1 MSTTPPPGPWRD
13 AHLHLAEHGLELAC
27 INLADC
33 ATLDEALQRIA
44 QRADETPSETGWLKA
59 TGARAEAWPQRRLPN
74 AEELHHAGGGRKV
87 LVVSFDHH
95 MMSVSRRVLEM
106 GGVTRSTP
114 SEYRSSSA
122 FGGSVGAIEKDPETG
137 EPTGVLIEAAC
148 DIVRAL
154 RPEVT
159 PDERTEA
166 IRAAQDD
173 LIRLKIVEVHDM
185 FATADLVSA
194 LHRLDTSGALAL
206 NVVLYA
212 PPAHL
217 EGVIDAIAACAPSP
231 RVRLGGLKLFTDG
244 TLNSRTASM
253 LAPYADPNPA
263 HPAGTPFYTDDELR
277 GFMRDMRQRDLDIA
291 AHAIGDA
298 AVRRLLDLWESFDDA
313 SQSTLRAPSTRGFI
327 DEGDIDRLCRLSA
340 AGCGVDAAVPPADG
354 YGGDRALAGRGA
366 RIGRSRCATC
376 SMRASGAVDPAQHRA
391 GFGYAGGAP
400 PIRWTTCKPRR
411 SSSRAEGWG
420 RSAIALRAGDLGGGM
435 RCADAPVGLKESPRA
450 PHWRHAGGTEPRQGG
465 PSGSG
470 SESEQEA
477 HAHDEHPFVFEP
489 VIDILKNRQLHA
501 DLRGPAPVLIEQ
513 TRREHDLGVAV
524 GLVRAVE
531 FGDGVPRGVGVAL
544 VLLRRVR

>member
-106 GGVTRSTP
+106 AGVTPSTP

-137 EPTGVLIEAAC
+137 EATGVLIEAAC
-148 DIVRAL
+148 DIVRTL

-194 LHRLDTSGALAL
+194 LQRLDSSGDLAL

-217 EGVIDAIAACAPSP
+217 GGVIEALRACAPSP

-244 TLNSRTASM
+244 TLNSRTAWM
-253 LAPYADPNPA
+253 LEPFADAPPA
-263 HPAGTPFYTDDELR
+263 HPSGTPMMTNEEIAHACWVARSHGLP
-277 GFMRDMRQRDLDIA
+277 IA
-291 AHAIGDA
+291 AHAIGD
-298 AVRRLLDLWESFDDA
+298 
-313 SQSTLRAPSTRGFI
+313 
-327 DEGDIDRLCRLSA
+327 
-340 AGCGVDAAVPPADG
+340 
-354 YGGDRALAGRGA
+354 GA
-366 RIGRSRCATC
+366 
-376 SMRASGAVDPAQHRA
+376 
-391 GFGYAGGAP
+391 
-400 PIRWTTCKPRR
+400 
-411 SSSRAEGWG
+411 
-420 RSAIALRAGDLGGGM
+420 
-435 RCADAPVGLKESPRA
+435 
-450 PHWRHAGGTEPRQGG
+450 
-465 PSGSG
+465 
-470 SESEQEA
+470 
-477 HAHDEHPFVFEP
+477 
-489 VIDILKNRQLHA
+489 
-501 DLRGPAPVLIEQ
+501 
-513 TRREHDLGVAV
+513 
-524 GLVRAVE
+524 VRAVLNAIE
-531 FGDGVPRGVGVAL
+531 STDCAHNGCRIEHAELVHPDDLGRFAELGVIASVQPCHLLPDIEALRKAVPDRLDRVLPIRALIDSGLEPGTGVLFGSDVPIVRAAPGDSIQTAVH
-544 VLLRRVR
+544 RRRAGMSADQAIGIEQAITEDEAWACFGG

>member
-114 SEYRSSSA
+114 AEYRSSSA

-137 EPTGVLIEAAC
+137 EATGVLIEAAC
-148 DIVRAL
+148 DIVRTL

-263 HPAGTPFYTDDELR
+263 HPAGTPFYTDAELLN
-277 GFMRDMRQRDLDIA
+277 FMRDMRQRDLDIA

-313 SQSTLRAPSTRGFI
+313 SQSTLRLEHAQFI
-327 DEGDIDRLCRLSA
+327 DEGDIDRLCEPARRVVVSMQPCHLLTDMEAIERLTPQRA
-340 AGCGVDAAVPPADG
+340 
-354 YGGDRALAGRGA
+354 DRAFALRDLLDACERFG
-366 RIGRSRCATC
+366 
-376 SMRASGAVDPAQHRA
+376 VDPAQRIVLGSDTPVVRPDPMDNLQAAAERRRA
-391 GFGYAGGAP
+391 GMGP
-400 PIRWTTCKPRR
+400 QR
-411 SSSRAEGWG
+411 
-420 RSAIALRAGDLGGGM
+420 AIAPGQAISAEECAALM
-435 RCADAPVGLKESPRA
+435 R
-450 PHWRHAGGTEPRQGG
+450 
-465 PSGSG
+465 PS
-470 SESEQEA
+470 A
-477 HAHDEHPFVFEP
+477 
-489 VIDILKNRQLHA
+489 
-501 DLRGPAPVLIEQ
+501 
-513 TRREHDLGVAV
+513 
-524 GLVRAVE
+524 
-531 FGDGVPRGVGVAL
+531 
-544 VLLRRVR
+544 